1 MEKQENKTTNYSPDY
16 LDNIAS
22 AYVFYKDWELAKDI
36 ARIRP
41 SSVNYPYPKGIGA
54 SKEA

>member
-41 SSVNYPYPKGIGA
+41 SSIKSDKEIKEINYD
-54 SKEA
+54 